1 VLAEL
6 TELEL
11 GPEKFPF
18 AHVRE
23 AVVADVPAIVMRVG
37 FVGELSF
44 EIHLPADKAAGVWE
58 ALFAAG
64 RNSAIRPFGVD
75 AQRLLRLEKGH
86 LIAGHDTDPLTTPF
100 EAQLDWAVDMNKP
113 FFIGQRSLRIHA
125 RRLLERRLVGIAFAE
140 DGSGRLPEECQLIID
155 GGQIAGRITSIA
167 KRTTVGRPIALAFL
181 RSDLAVPGTVVRVR
195 VDAQETVD
203 GEVVRLPFYDK
214 DNTRQN

>member
-1 VLAEL
+1 VLAQL
-6 TELEL
+6 TELGL
-11 GPEKFPF
+11 APEQFPF

-58 ALFAAG
+58 ALCLAG

-113 FFIGQRSLRIHA
+113 FFVGQRSLRIHA
-125 RRLLERRLVGIAFAE
+125 RRPLERRLVGIAFRE
-140 DGSGRLPEECQLIID
+140 DYSGRLPEECQLIID

-167 KRTTVGRPIALAFL
+167 TRTTIGRPIGLAFV
-181 RSDLAVPGTVVRVR
+181 RSDLAAPGTVVRVR
-195 VDAQETVD
+195 VAAHQAVDAQIVS
-203 GEVVRLPFYDK
+203 LPFYDP
-214 DNTRQN
+214 DNTRQA